1 MATVNRFE
9 DLQVWQKARL
19 LSKAIDSL
27 VKTGGFATDFDLKR
41 QVQRSAGSVMDN
53 IAEGFGRGGRGELVQ
68 FLSIAKGSLTET
80 KSQLYRALDKA
91 YLEEIDFQT
100 IYNKADEVGKM
111 IEGLITYLNQSQIKG
126 IKYKKEETE
135 NRKL

>member
-1 MATVNRFE
+1 
-9 DLQVWQKARL
+9 
-19 LSKAIDSL
+19 
-27 VKTGGFATDFDLKR
+27 
-41 QVQRSAGSVMDN
+41 MDN